1 MPGTDLH
8 IASCVAFVRPED
20 MDSICRSIQ
29 ATKLAEIPRTD
40 PAGKLV
46 LLFEASTA
54 ASVLDRIDAIRALP
68 GVHAVHL
75 AYQHIED
82 EAALQEE
89 QKT

>member
-1 MPGTDLH
+1 MPGTELH
-8 IASCVAFVRPED
+8 IASCVALVRPDD
-20 MDSICRSIQ
+20 MDGICRAIL

-46 LLFEASTA
+46 LLFEAPTA
-54 ASVLDRIDAIRALP
+54 AGVLDRIDAIRALP

-89 QKT
+89 QKP